1 MSSLRLARTA
11 LLLLAAAGAAT
22 TTAAAG
28 ETQIV
33 FDVSPFEPAA
43 VAGELLAISSAGGHV
58 VHGRIDATFVSNEPG
73 EWSLFANFALPT
85 GIAGVD
91 SETLG
96 WEGAG
101 TFSTSL
107 ETDAFNGLLGPPRGE
122 TFFFWFVEWAGGV
135 PFTLPG
141 GGPGIGP
148 VDGVFTTFKLTLT
161 VCDCPVGTWADL
173 GHALAGTQGEPQLL
187 GTGNL
192 CPGAPGSLQ
201 LTSAKPGGSAFLV
214 VGLSSVWLPF
224 RGGLLIP
231 DPGFLVL
238 PLPLDGAG
246 AATLPFV
253 FPIGVPAGLNFW
265 FQAWIPDAAGP
276 VGFAA
281 SNALLATVPSD
292 C

>member
-1 MSSLRLARTA
+1 MLSTHLARTS
-11 LLLLAAAGAAT
+11 LLLLACTGA
-22 TTAAAG
+22 AAAG

-33 FDVSPFEPAA
+33 FDVSPLHPDA
-43 VAGELLAISSAGGHV
+43 VGGELIAISSASGHV

-101 TFSTSL
+101 SFSTSL
-107 ETDAFNGLLGPPRGE
+107 ETDAFNGALGPPRGE
-122 TFFFWFVEWAGGV
+122 AFFFWFVEWVGGA

-141 GGPGIGP
+141 GGSGIGP
-148 VDGVFTTFKLTLT
+148 VDGVFTELVLTLT

-173 GHALAGTQGEPQLL
+173 GHALAGTAGEPQLAGL
-187 GTGNL
+187 GNL
-192 CPGAPGSLQ
+192 CPSAPGSLQ
-201 LTSAKPGGSAFLV
+201 LTSGMPDGSAFLV
-214 VGLSSVWLPF
+214 VGLSSVWMPF
-224 RGGLLIP
+224 HGGLLIP
-231 DPGFLVL
+231 DPGFLLV

-253 FPIGVPAGLNFW
+253 FPNGVPMGLELW
-265 FQAWIPDAAGP
+265 FQVWLKDAAA
-276 VGFAA
+276 VDGFAA